1 MVLKVRFV
9 LFSKVKL
16 GCKCQQDDTSL
27 FYESVN
33 GTQKFYY
40 IGLTGKSYKTLFV
53 IFTVTSVHFRPIWH
67 ILKQFGHFYVN
78 FGVI

>member
-9 LFSKVKL
+9 LFNKIKL
-16 GCKCQQDDTSL
+16 GFKYQQDDTSL

-33 GTQKFYY
+33 GTKMIYY
-40 IGLTGKSYKTLFV
+40 IGLTGKSYKILFG